1 MTTEELFNELVREH
15 SRKLYAHIRSMVL
28 DHEHTNDILQ
38 NTFMKA
44 WQSFSQFRGEA
55 KPSTWLFR
63 IATNEA
69 LQHLRRQKARKWLGM
84 NLMQTSNKAP
94 EIQHPDGDQIR
105 QKLEAALHTLT
116 TQQRMI
122 FSMRY
127 FNEMKYSEMSEIL
140 NLAEGTLKATY
151 HQASRKI
158 ELKVKE
164 LIIE

>member
-28 DHEHTNDILQ
+28 DHDHANDILQ

-44 WQSFSQFRGEA
+44 WKSFGQFRGES

-84 NLMQTSNKAP
+84 NLMHDAQEKASSDG
-94 EIQHPDGDQIR
+94 PDGDQIR

-116 TQQRMI
+116 AQQRMI

-158 ELKVKE
+158 EQMVIDLK
-164 LIIE
+164 LD